1 MLNLSNQEI
10 NLIRQWYNAVRDTS
24 PEFLEEEDAKLM
36 AKILKDCDKEIAITR
51 KEYNELLEYKSM
63 YEGLCK

>member
-10 NLIRQWYNAVRDTS
+10 NLIRQWYNSVKDTS
-24 PEFLEEEDAKLM
+24 PQFLEEEDAQLM
-36 AKILKDCDKEIAITR
+36 TKILKSYEVTITVNEYDK
-51 KEYNELLEYKSM
+51 LLEYKSM